1 MSRWSAPLAVGTL
14 VLLLAPASAEA
25 QSVQGGIVGGISYT
39 TLQGFED
46 ILTEGPRVDT
56 TRARNYLVGVFVKA
70 NLTNWLAFQPE
81 VLYVR
86 KGAKLALTGIFT
98 GGVKYNLKY
107 LDFPLLARFQTG
119 RGSGLYV
126 VVGPSIG
133 FNVAAEVEGEA
144 GATEDVRSDIN
155 SNDLGLVI
163 GVGADMAHFVLEG
176 RYTRGLSDIIKDDA
190 PDAPADTSIENRA
203 FSILFGLRF

>member
-1 MSRWSAPLAVGTL
+1 
-14 VLLLAPASAEA
+14 
-25 QSVQGGIVGGISYT
+25 
-39 TLQGFED
+39 
-46 ILTEGPRVDT
+46 
-56 TRARNYLVGVFVKA
+56 VGVFVKA

-126 VVGPSIG
+126 VAGPSIG
-133 FNVAAEVEGEA
+133 FNVAAEIEDETGE
-144 GATEDVRSDIN
+144 TDDVRSDVN
-155 SNDLGLVI
+155 SNDFGLVV
-163 GVGADMAHFVLEG
+163 GLGADMAHFVVEG
-176 RYTRGLSDIIKDDA
+176 RYTRGLSDIVKGDA
-190 PDAPADTSIENRA
+190 PDRPPDASIENRA